1 MILGPTGSSAALLNG
16 STYHSFLGLG
26 FGNNKKNEAINI
38 AQVKMRLEG
47 VNYIFI
53 DEVSMLACH
62 DIIFAGDFAQLPPVG
77 GSSLF
82 SESVGTQVHSGLKPG
97 GQKAT
102 VGKALWHQI
111 TTVVVLRENM

>member
-1 MILGPTGSSAALLNG
+1 MPAVMA
-16 STYHSFLGLG
+16 H
-26 FGNNKKNEAINI
+26 
-38 AQVKMRLEG
+38 VKMRLED

-62 DIIFAGDFAQLPPVG
+62 DMYKISAQLAKALNTFDLPFGGMNMIFTGDFAQLPPVG

-82 SESVGTQVHSGLKPG
+82 SESIETQVHFGLKPG
-97 GQKAT
+97 GQEST

-111 TTVVVLRENM
+111 TTVVILRENMQQKIQSK